1 MAFPPD
7 LSDGN
12 ELVASEL
19 ALLRNLGV
27 DRRQSS
33 WVALGKPVRKRK
45 ASVTHMLKR
54 TAIDRQGLATADAPK
69 ATIAE

>member
-7 LSDGN
+7 LSDGK
-12 ELVASEL
+12 ELVANEL

-33 WVALGKPVRKRK
+33 WLALGKPVRKRK
-45 ASVTHMLKR
+45 APVTRMLKR
-54 TAIDRQGLATADAPK
+54 AVIDRQALASADAPK
-69 ATIAE
+69 ASRR

>member
-7 LSDGN
+7 LSD
-12 ELVASEL
+12 EKDLVANEL

-33 WVALGKPVRKRK
+33 
-45 ASVTHMLKR
+45 
-54 TAIDRQGLATADAPK
+54 
-69 ATIAE
+69 